1 MRVRTLSVISFLRAW
16 GSAVLLTA
24 LAASLAETFFL
35 EVPVMSLTKGFDVAV
50 DFVATGF
57 DFTELEAATL
67 FPAALV
73 EVFFVGTLALGVCFL
88 TGALLFVVLAGVF
101 TTFLEV
107 AALAF

>member
-1 MRVRTLSVISFLRAW
+1 MRVRTLSVISFFSAW

-35 EVPVMSLTKGFDVAV
+35 ELPVMSLTKGFDVAV

-57 DFTELEAATL
+57 GLTELEATTF

-73 EVFFVGTLALGVCFL
+73 EAFLAGTLALGACFL
-88 TGALLFVVLAGVF
+88 TVALLFVVLAGVF